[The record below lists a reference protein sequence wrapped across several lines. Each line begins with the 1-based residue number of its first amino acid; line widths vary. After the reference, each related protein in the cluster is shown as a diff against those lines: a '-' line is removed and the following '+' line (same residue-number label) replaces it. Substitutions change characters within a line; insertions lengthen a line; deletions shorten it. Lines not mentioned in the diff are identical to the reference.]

1 MTDEKRVKT
10 TKTRFNFFKKCF
22 LEYAD
27 KFGLLGWDIDFA
39 LANKKGEKACVEYDY
54 NTCNATVSL
63 SETLFENTDLRELA
77 RHEAI
82 HLMLAPVDF
91 VAAMRCVQPEEL
103 TRANEEVTVK
113 LTKLIR

>member
-1 MTDEKRVKT
+1 MTDEKRIKT
-10 TKTRFNFFKKCF
+10 TKTRFNFFRKCF

-27 KFGLLGWDIDFA
+27 RFGLLGWDMEFA
-39 LANKKGEKACVEYDY
+39 YTNKKGEKACVEYDF
-54 NTCNATVSL
+54 NTCNALISVNDMLPESTNL
-63 SETLFENTDLRELA
+63 KELA

-82 HLMLAPVDF
+82 HLMLAGTDF
-91 VAAMRCVQPEEL
+91 VAAMRCVTPEEL